1 MRRRLSKDEAN
12 AMTVNERLFASGLVD
27 DFDEAVAQGNVS
39 ELERILR
46 DLYLPPES
54 IEATI
59 SQVMASSKGD

>member
-1 MRRRLSKDEAN
+1 
-12 AMTVNERLFASGLVD
+12 MTVNERLFASGLVD
-27 DFDEAVAQGNVS
+27 DFNEAVAQGNVS

-54 IEATI
+54 IKATI